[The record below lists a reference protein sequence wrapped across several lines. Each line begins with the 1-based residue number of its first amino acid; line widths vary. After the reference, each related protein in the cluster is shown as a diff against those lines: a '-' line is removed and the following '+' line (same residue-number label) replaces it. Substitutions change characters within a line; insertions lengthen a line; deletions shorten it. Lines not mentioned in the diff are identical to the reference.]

1 MRTRRFGTK
10 IELNFMEQND
20 NYFSNGKSE
29 AEKLRNVSSLV
40 NDIVNTKPEE
50 SLEVKES
57 ESESEELPEVNPLVD
72 LVGKTI
78 SAHKEKGFFMQGVQ
92 TDGNPKL

>member
-1 MRTRRFGTK
+1 
-10 IELNFMEQND
+10 MEQND
-20 NYFSNGKSE
+20 NYFNNGKSE
-29 AEKLRNVSSLV
+29 AEKLRNISSLV

-57 ESESEELPEVNPLVD
+57 ETEELPEVDPLVD

-78 SAHKEKGFFMQGVQ
+78 STHKEKGFFMQGVQ
-92 TDGNPKL
+92 IDGNPKL

>member
-1 MRTRRFGTK
+1 
-10 IELNFMEQND
+10 MEQND

-57 ESESEELPEVNPLVD
+57 EIESETEELPEVDPLVD
-72 LVGKTI
+72 LVGKAI
-78 SAHKEKGFFMQGVQ
+78 STHKEKGFFMQGVQ
-92 TDGNPKL
+92 IDGNPKL